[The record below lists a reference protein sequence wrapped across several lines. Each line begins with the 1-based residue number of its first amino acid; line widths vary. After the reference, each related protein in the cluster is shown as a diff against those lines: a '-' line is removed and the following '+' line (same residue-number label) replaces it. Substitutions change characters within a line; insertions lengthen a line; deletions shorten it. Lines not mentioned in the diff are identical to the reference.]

1 MFINFIVEF
10 PVIVKI
16 ILLVVMMV
24 DIVDILDDI
33 LLKNLKILLVVYCQS
48 NTIYYVMSKL
58 GVKI

>member
-33 LLKNLKILLVVYCQS
+33 LLEKSKNLVSGLLS
-48 NTIYYVMSKL
+48 E
-58 GVKI
+58 